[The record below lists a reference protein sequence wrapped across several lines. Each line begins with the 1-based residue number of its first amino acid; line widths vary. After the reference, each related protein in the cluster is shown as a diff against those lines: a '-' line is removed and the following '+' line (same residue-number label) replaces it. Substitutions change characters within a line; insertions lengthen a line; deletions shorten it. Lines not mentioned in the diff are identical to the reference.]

1 MTALMEGY
9 ADSALTEAHP
19 SVPHEREWVQ
29 QVISLLESAVA
40 QVHPA
45 QSALREA
52 ALLLRLR
59 IGVPAAKTLRDDT
72 SRLLAWQARKVR
84 DYVDRHITRPVL
96 VTELCAL
103 VNRSEAHFSRSF
115 RGTFG
120 HSPHAWVMRRRV
132 ELAARHMLHT
142 DKALSQIALECGFAE
157 QAHLSKHFRTVTGR
171 TPAAWRR
178 ANQSETCS
186 YSNPRTPAV
195 DTA

>member
-59 IGVPAAKTLRDDT
+59 IGVPAAKQPPASMAYTAPASAMAAFAAPTLSPLFTAVR
-72 SRLLAWQARKVR
+72 SAW
-84 DYVDRHITRPVL
+84 
-96 VTELCAL
+96 
-103 VNRSEAHFSRSF
+103 
-115 RGTFG
+115 
-120 HSPHAWVMRRRV
+120 
-132 ELAARHMLHT
+132 AA
-142 DKALSQIALECGFAE
+142 S
-157 QAHLSKHFRTVTGR
+157 
-171 TPAAWRR
+171 
-178 ANQSETCS
+178 
-186 YSNPRTPAV
+186 
-195 DTA
+195 